1 MTQFGRGPFSGRGTG
16 RGGGGG
22 RGINP
27 RLIIAGVVAL
37 FAIVSFFSMRQ
48 INPITGKVQHVS
60 MSPQDEIALGLQ
72 AMPEMMQM
80 HGGED
85 RDSADQR
92 LVDAIGAELLRAI
105 PNGENNPYQFEFH
118 LLADPQTINAF
129 ALPGGQVF
137 ITRALFDKLQTEG
150 QLAGVLAHEVGHVIE
165 RHGAQR
171 MAKMGLTQGLVGAV
185 AVGASDS
192 QVGAQQA
199 AQLANAVAQLVNLK
213 YGREDELESDTW
225 GVILAANAG
234 YDPRAMIGVMDIL
247 EDASAGGQKP
257 PEFMSTHPSH
267 GNRVERIKSAIETYF
282 PDGLPSGLRP

>member
-16 RGGGGG
+16 RGGGGM

-37 FAIVSFFSMRQ
+37 FAIISFLSMRQ

-92 LVDAIGAELLRAI
+92 LVDTIGAELLRAI
-105 PNGENNPYQFEFH
+105 PNGESNPYQFEFH

-199 AQLANAVAQLVNLK
+199 AQLANAIGQLVNLK

-247 EDASAGGQKP
+247 EEASARGQKP

-267 GNRVERIKSAIETYF
+267 GNRVDRIKSAIETYF